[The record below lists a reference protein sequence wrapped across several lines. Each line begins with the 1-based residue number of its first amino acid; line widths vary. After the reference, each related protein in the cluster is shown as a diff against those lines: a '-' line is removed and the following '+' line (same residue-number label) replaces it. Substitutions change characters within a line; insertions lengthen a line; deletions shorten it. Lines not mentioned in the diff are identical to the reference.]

1 MSAFILSDKH
11 FQIIAQ
17 YVANNTGLEAQVIA
31 DKLKR
36 INVESV
42 NYRYGE
48 KTRVSKVKFDSSFD
62 INTYPKFDVIQLIKC
77 WSYQSCQKSD
87 SLDYFM
93 MHRYLLSFFNPDD
106 INLSGSQS
114 SLWSI

>member
-17 YVANNTGLEAQVIA
+17 YVANNTGLDAQIIA

-77 WSYQSCQKSD
+77 WSYQSCENGL
-87 SLDYFM
+87 SLDFLM
-93 MHRYLLSFFNPDD
+93 MDAYLLSFFDNDEL
-106 INLSGSQS
+106 NLSGSQS